1 MAKPL
6 LRIKAG
12 ELRKNGTSI
21 KEIAKVLSVS
31 TSTASRWCG
40 DIFLTKEQSYKL
52 ELLRI
57 EGQKRGRI
65 LASEVLR
72 QRRLNRIKKY
82 EAEGITRFK
91 GMSEKEFYSAGL
103 ALYSAEGAKKSRRV
117 MFTNSD
123 PKIIKFMIN
132 WFRKFYDVGVSQL
145 TCSVLINVSHK
156 DRENEIKKYW
166 SKHIN
171 MPVSQFRKT
180 KLVRSKSKKI
190 YANPN
195 EYYGTFTFS
204 VLKSADLCYRILG
217 QIYGMMATKL

>member
-1 MAKPL
+1 MAKSL

-12 ELRKNGTSI
+12 ELRRRGTSI
-21 KEIAKVLSVS
+21 KEISKILSVS

-72 QRRLNRIKKY
+72 QRRLNRIKQY
-82 EAEGITRFK
+82 EAEGLSRFK
-91 GMSEKEFYSAGL
+91 RISEKEFYSAGL

-123 PKIIKFMIN
+123 PKIIRFMIG
-132 WFRKFYDVGVSQL
+132 WFKEFYNININKM
-145 TCSVLINVSHK
+145 TCSVLINISHK
-156 DRENEIKKYW
+156 HREKEIKKFW
-166 SKHIN
+166 SKQLN
-171 MPVSQFRKT
+171 MPISQFRKT
-180 KLVRSKSKKI
+180 KIVKSKNKKI
-190 YANPN
+190 YDNPQD
-195 EYYGTFTFS
+195 YHGTFTFS
-204 VLKSADLCYRILG
+204 VIKSADLCYKILG
-217 QIYGMMATKL
+217 QIYGMMTAI

>member
-12 ELRKNGTSI
+12 ELRKRGTSI
-21 KEIAKVLSVS
+21 KEIAKTLSVS
-31 TSTASRWCG
+31 TSTASRWCS

-52 ELLRI
+52 ELLRV
-57 EGQKRGRI
+57 EGQRRGRI

-72 QRRLNRIKKY
+72 QRRLNRIKQY
-82 EAEGITRFK
+82 EDEGLSRFK

-123 PKIIKFMIN
+123 PKIIRFMMK
-132 WFRKFYDVGVSQL
+132 WFRKFYDISTDQL
-145 TCSVLINVSHK
+145 TCSVLINISHK
-156 DRENEIKKYW
+156 ERENEIKKFW
-166 SKHIN
+166 SNQIDI
-171 MPVSQFRKT
+171 PIRGFRKT

-190 YANPN
+190 YENPN
-195 EYYGTFTFS
+195 DYYGTLTFS
-204 VLKSADLCYRILG
+204 VTKSADLCYKILG
-217 QIYGMMATKL
+217 QIYGMMTV